1 MRRREKVG
9 GIARQHTELISKIY
23 VKTQSIKLQ
32 EKPRSRITRIF
43 VGPNPTTS
51 PPFSLPAYQEL
62 PWLLRSKDALFFLQ
76 VCARFSAP
84 FVESRLF
91 KFWARLRTFPPQ
103 RKRFASKQKRR
114 WISVRKGRFDR
125 GRGGK

>member
-9 GIARQHTELISKIY
+9 GIARQHTELISEIY
-23 VKTQSIKLQ
+23 VKTQSIKHQ
-32 EKPRSRITRIF
+32 EEPRSRITRIF
-43 VGPNPTTS
+43 VGPNPPTI

-91 KFWARLRTFPPQ
+91 KFWAASSHFPSPEKTFRLEAEAKVNIR
-103 RKRFASKQKRR
+103 QKRE
-114 WISVRKGRFDR
+114 D
-125 GRGGK
+125 